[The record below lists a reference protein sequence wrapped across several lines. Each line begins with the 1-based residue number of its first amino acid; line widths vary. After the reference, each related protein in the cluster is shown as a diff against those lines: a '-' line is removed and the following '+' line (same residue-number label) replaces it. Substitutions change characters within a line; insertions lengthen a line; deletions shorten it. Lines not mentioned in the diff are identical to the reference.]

1 MKKFMC
7 GLLVGVM
14 TLACTPT
21 AFAKSG
27 IKVNVDGNEL
37 VFDVEPQ
44 IINERLM
51 VPMRVI
57 FEKLNAAVEY
67 SEADKIVVAQKGDR
81 IISFKIDVDYMMI
94 WDANSD
100 QKFYAID
107 SAPTIING
115 STLVPARAVAESF
128 GCGVSWDAKTKTV
141 YINTDGTIV
150 KTEAPK
156 MGKWV
161 VTKETNDDCFDGL
174 TGWVEYEYNIA
185 GKTRI
190 VTKYDANGK
199 VKQRNEY
206 NYDVAKINTEKEDLS
221 SGSDIDG
228 GFSWVVEHD
237 SAGNVTKVIYYLLGK
252 VYRWYEMEYDSAGN
266 MTKETEYSS
275 DGSPY
280 RWHEYE
286 YNYV

>member
-1 MKKFMC
+1 MKRFMC

-14 TLACTPT
+14 TLACAPT

-67 SEADKIVVAQKGDR
+67 IEEENAVFAQNGNR
-81 IISFKIDVDYMMI
+81 VIGFLINADYMEI
-94 WDANSD
+94 WDGNSD
-100 QKFYAID
+100 AKYYAID
-107 SAPTIING
+107 APATIIDG
-115 STLVPARAVAESF
+115 RTLVPARAVAESF

-156 MGKWV
+156 IGKWV
-161 VTKETNDDCFDGL
+161 VTKETNYDCFDGL

-190 VTKYDANGK
+190 VTKYDAKGK

-206 NYDVAKINTEKEDLS
+206 NYDVAKVKTEKDDMS

-228 GFSWVVEHD
+228 GASWEVEHD
-237 SAGNVTKVIYYLLGK
+237 SAGNVTKVTYYVLGK

-286 YNYV
+286 YKYV